1 MRKSVVALLGA
12 IAVGVMMAMP
22 VSAGA
27 KTAVYADRMGDLG
40 KTIICG
46 GQGSHEWGDMLS
58 YWSGE
63 SPLANAGY
71 LDMLSEWISIKGDTV
86 TMGMTLAS
94 PIPVNG
100 CLPDGA
106 KEVRWAWLFWTTIDT
121 TTSSNNA
128 PYGVYVI
135 WSGEGLSA
143 ALVDRSSGTAPF
155 AVTHLD
161 SLVVDGNTLTVS
173 IGLSSLKGAFAWF
186 AETQAWNS
194 YPPPLDQTFP
204 WASWVL
210 TDISDYQGPLAV
222 YWPWLAMP

>member
-1 MRKSVVALLGA
+1 MRKSIVVLLGA
-12 IAVGVMMAMP
+12 VAVAVMMAMP

-27 KTAVYADRMGDLG
+27 KIAAYADREGDIG
-40 KTIICG
+40 KTILCG

-58 YWSGE
+58 YWSGD

-71 LDMLSEWISIKGDTV
+71 LDMLSEWISIRGNTV

-94 PIPVNG
+94 PIPVND

-135 WSGEGLSA
+135 WNGDGLRA

-155 AVTHLD
+155 AVTYLD
-161 SLVVDGNTLTVS
+161 SLVVDGNALTVS
-173 IGLSSLKGAFAWF
+173 IGLSSLEGAFAWF
-186 AETQAWNS
+186 AETQAWNA
-194 YPPPLDQTFP
+194 YPSPLDQTFP